1 MTNKKLLSHILFAII
16 FLTAAFSAHS
26 QSVNKKIINIWDN
39 VESMKHCRVIMEV
52 WIPEDCNGSA
62 AIICAGGSY
71 DHLGIVTE
79 SYSTAKWFNSN
90 KSAAFILW
98 YRVAKNNWHY
108 PAMMEDI
115 QRAIQLVRTNAGE
128 YKINPDK
135 IATIGFSAGGHL
147 VCWAGEFGNRID
159 HLKKLGIESTV
170 SLRPNLTIP
179 VYPVVTMDEDI
190 GHAWS
195 RKSLIG
201 KNPSQEER
209 DSLSLEKNVPDDM
222 IPTYLIACQD
232 DPVVIYEN
240 SVRLAQALKE
250 KNTDYCFKTY
260 PWGGHGFGMLNNK
273 FMKTFRWNDDL
284 KIWLTEKGFF

>member
-1 MTNKKLLSHILFAII
+1 MQIKINKSKILLALI
-16 FLTAAFSAHS
+16 FSAFICSAHAGKI
-26 QSVNKKIINIWDN
+26 KKEVINIWQN
-39 VESMKHCRVIMEV
+39 VPSMKHCRIIMEA

-62 AIICAGGSY
+62 VIICAGGSY
-71 DHLGIVTE
+71 DHLGILTE

-90 KSAAFILW
+90 KTAAFVLW

-108 PAMMEDI
+108 PSMMEDF
-115 QRAIQLVRTNAGE
+115 QRAVQIIRESSQNF
-128 YKINPDK
+128 KINPEK
-135 IATIGFSAGGHL
+135 IAAIGFSAGGHL
-147 VCWAGEFGNRID
+147 VCWAGEFGSRIN
-159 HLKKLGIESTV
+159 HLKKLGIKTDV
-170 SLRPNLTIP
+170 SLRPNIIIP
-179 VYPVVTMDEDI
+179 VYPVVTMDKDI

-201 KNPSQEER
+201 KNPSQEQM

-222 IPTYLIACQD
+222 IPTYLVACED

-240 SVRLAQALKE
+240 SVRLAKALEE
-250 KNTDYCFKTY
+250 KNADYVFKTY

-284 KIWLTEKGFF
+284 KIWLTEKEFF